1 MNITTKE
8 VKLHYLTPEEGCYL
22 TQSADVPNE
31 KRIFSEGVWLAN
43 KGKESEWK
51 NITIEEAELIL
62 SEQNKLNEE
71 LQQNNITN
79 EKEN

>member
-8 VKLHYLTPEEGCYL
+8 VTLHYLTPEKGCCL

-51 NITIEEAELIL
+51 NIAIAEVELII
-62 SEQNKLNEE
+62 SEQNKLNE
-71 LQQNNITN
+71 
-79 EKEN
+79 

>member
-8 VKLHYLTPEEGCYL
+8 VKLHYLTPEGGCYL

-51 NITIEEAELIL
+51 NITQAEADAIKAEQERLAQEEM
-62 SEQNKLNEE
+62 NKNA
-71 LQQNNITN
+71 
-79 EKEN
+79 

>member
-31 KRIFSEGVWLAN
+31 KRIFSDGVWLAN

-51 NITIEEAELIL
+51 NITIAEAEYIIAEREK
-62 SEQNKLNEE
+62 STESNEQNEE
-71 LQQNNITN
+71 
-79 EKEN
+79 

>member
-8 VKLHYLTPEEGCYL
+8 VKLHYLTPEKGCCL

-51 NITIEEAELIL
+51 NISKEEADAIIA
-62 SEQNKLNEE
+62 EQERIANEQSKTE
-71 LQQNNITN
+71 
-79 EKEN
+79 

>member
-22 TQSADVPNE
+22 TQSTDVPNE

-51 NITIEEAELIL
+51 NITQEEADAIKA
-62 SEQNKLNEE
+62 EQERLAQEEMNKNA
-71 LQQNNITN
+71 
-79 EKEN
+79 

>member
-1 MNITTKE
+1 MNIKTID
-8 VKLHYLTPEEGCYL
+8 VKLHYLTPEKGCCL

-51 NITIEEAELIL
+51 NIPIAEAEYIIAEREK
-62 SEQNKLNEE
+62 STESNEQNEE
-71 LQQNNITN
+71 
-79 EKEN
+79 

>member
-22 TQSADVPNE
+22 TQSADVSNE
-31 KRIFSEGVWLAN
+31 KRIFSDGVWLAN

-51 NITIEEAELIL
+51 NITQAEADAIKA
-62 SEQNKLNEE
+62 EQERLANEGGE
-71 LQQNNITN
+71 SPQTN
-79 EKEN
+79 